1 MGEIHQNNLS
11 LNRFNTQQRV
21 INASFGGSS
30 GALGAGDRGAFQ
42 GVPYHSGNPYDN
54 SNYIERYRQLYKL
67 YETSWEARKIVRIPV
82 DDALRKPW
90 EVENVPEDM
99 ALIIKKELDKLN
111 FLNILSRSAIME
123 RLLGGCLSFMGLD
136 SEEDKP
142 ENPFHIKLGISKL
155 RFLNVIPVSR
165 ISRVNWEVNPLK
177 IGYMRPNEYL
187 INGQTVHKSRCLV
200 WDGDPIIDPH
210 DYAIANY
217 QTNFTG
223 FGPSKLIPIW
233 DDIIKAIGTRQ
244 AAYQMIQTNNALI
257 MAVSELQ
264 DLMSTD
270 PGKANIRKLKEI
282 ANSISV
288 FRAAIIQKD
297 KVDIT
302 QSAAS
307 FGSVPELI
315 LTFIQI
321 LSAASDIPAT
331 RFIGQAPGGLN
342 ATGDSD
348 LENYYNVIDAYQR
361 QRLEPNIRTA
371 YNVIGYQKWPD
382 RWDKI
387 TEEME
392 FVFPPLWNIKELE
405 EAQKNQIELDNML
418 KAWEAGLMP
427 DEKAIEE
434 INLKKIFSV
443 DLDEKDVDVMKDAQG
458 DQNGGGFYRPGDP
471 GMPPFSPGQDPNKK
485 QFPVSGQIG
494 QKPNIKTDDV
504 SATGPK
510 APMPKIQN
518 VTLMIDPPPGCD
530 PQEWARGMEVEQEH
544 DDVTGGDP
552 VKIAEI
558 VMAHLKE
565 DEHYYSKIASVID
578 EKD

>member
-223 FGPSKLIPIW
+223 FG
-233 DDIIKAIGTRQ
+233 
-244 AAYQMIQTNNALI
+244 
-257 MAVSELQ
+257 
-264 DLMSTD
+264 LMS
-270 PGKANIRKLKEI
+270 
-282 ANSISV
+282 
-288 FRAAIIQKD
+288 
-297 KVDIT
+297 
-302 QSAAS
+302 
-307 FGSVPELI
+307 
-315 LTFIQI
+315 
-321 LSAASDIPAT
+321 
-331 RFIGQAPGGLN
+331 
-342 ATGDSD
+342 
-348 LENYYNVIDAYQR
+348 
-361 QRLEPNIRTA
+361 
-371 YNVIGYQKWPD
+371 
-382 RWDKI
+382 
-387 TEEME
+387 
-392 FVFPPLWNIKELE
+392 
-405 EAQKNQIELDNML
+405 
-418 KAWEAGLMP
+418 
-427 DEKAIEE
+427 
-434 INLKKIFSV
+434 
-443 DLDEKDVDVMKDAQG
+443 
-458 DQNGGGFYRPGDP
+458 
-471 GMPPFSPGQDPNKK
+471 
-485 QFPVSGQIG
+485 
-494 QKPNIKTDDV
+494 
-504 SATGPK
+504 
-510 APMPKIQN
+510 
-518 VTLMIDPPPGCD
+518 C
-530 PQEWARGMEVEQEH
+530 
-544 DDVTGGDP
+544 
-552 VKIAEI
+552 
-558 VMAHLKE
+558 
-565 DEHYYSKIASVID
+565 
-578 EKD
+578 